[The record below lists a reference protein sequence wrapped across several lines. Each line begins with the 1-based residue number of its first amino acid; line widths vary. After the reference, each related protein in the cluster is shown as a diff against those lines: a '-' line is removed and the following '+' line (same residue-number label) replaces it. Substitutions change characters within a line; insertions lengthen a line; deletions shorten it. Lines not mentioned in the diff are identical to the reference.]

1 MDIYVFL
8 RGVKNT
14 GGVKTLEG
22 VNVALGI
29 KSSDTHA
36 IPFNIYTCL
45 SQD

>member
-1 MDIYVFL
+1 MEICIAP
-8 RGVKNT
+8 RGVKNI

-22 VNVALGI
+22 VNVTHGI
-29 KSSDTHA
+29 KSSDTDA